1 MGFVLN
7 CFVKDTTQNIKQNY
21 LLSKIN
27 VKKLNKIILD
37 QKKGSDKQTPIYNPK
52 INLE

>member
-1 MGFVLN
+1 MFKKMLN
-7 CFVKDTTQNIKQNY
+7 
-21 LLSKIN
+21 
-27 VKKLNKIILD
+27 KLNKKKQA

>member
-1 MGFVLN
+1 MSKKMLN
-7 CFVKDTTQNIKQNY
+7 
-21 LLSKIN
+21 
-27 VKKLNKIILD
+27 KLNKMNSI

>member
-1 MGFVLN
+1 MSKKMLN
-7 CFVKDTTQNIKQNY
+7 
-21 LLSKIN
+21 
-27 VKKLNKIILD
+27 KLNKKSMN